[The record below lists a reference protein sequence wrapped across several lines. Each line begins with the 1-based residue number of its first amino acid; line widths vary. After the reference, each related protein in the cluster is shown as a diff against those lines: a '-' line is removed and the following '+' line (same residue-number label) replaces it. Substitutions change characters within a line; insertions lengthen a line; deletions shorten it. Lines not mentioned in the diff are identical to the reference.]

1 MPRKVFTPVRL
12 AAVVAAAGL
21 AGTASA
27 QAPPCGPS
35 CGPAKSLFGKKCP
48 EQKMYPVFDSHYIK
62 KFCGPT
68 VNPGTCFGFYHTQWR
83 PWHEACNEPVPPN
96 PGPTVYPA
104 PPAPTEP
111 ATEPEAE
118 KKDGEK
124 KEPAAPAQPKE
135 PAPQPAPAKDAAK
148 PEKEKSAAAPAVLP
162 PALPVSRPKTSEVPI
177 LVPPIPQVQVTA
189 PVIEVPAPRK

>member
-1 MPRKVFTPVRL
+1 MLRNVFHPARL
-12 AAVVAAAGL
+12 AAVVVAAMTT
-21 AGTASA
+21 GTATA
-27 QAPPCGPS
+27 QAPTCGPV
-35 CGPAKSLFGKKCP
+35 KSLFGKKCP

-83 PWHEACNEPVPPN
+83 SWHEACCEPVPPN
-96 PGPTVYPA
+96 PGPVTSPA
-104 PPAPTEP
+104 PPA
-111 ATEPEAE
+111 AADSAAEPEAE

-124 KEPAAPAQPKE
+124 KEPAAPTQPKE
-135 PAPQPAPAKDAAK
+135 SAPQPAPAKDAAK

-162 PALPVSRPKTSEVPI
+162 PALPVSRPKTSDIPI

-189 PVIEVPAPRK
+189 PVIEVPAPVK